1 MTGHVGGD
9 NTHTHILQTERG
21 LEGKQGGM
29 GEAVNTGRQEAPHT
43 DSKPVEWRV
52 KSAQGAARERSTEWG
67 FYQARGKTLPIEVG
81 NNAQEEHKKRGQ
93 SGLGKCQP
101 I

>member
-43 DSKPVEWRV
+43 DSKAVEWRV
-52 KSAQGAARERSTEWG
+52 KSAQGAAREREHKVGVLSSKGENAPHRGGEQCTRGTQEERTEWIG
-67 FYQARGKTLPIEVG
+67 
-81 NNAQEEHKKRGQ
+81 
-93 SGLGKCQP
+93 
-101 I
+101 